1 MPARAGLEGALNSL
15 QDEPPQ
21 AGPGDGGRL
30 RSLGLQEEPWGCD
43 QEPVPPESLSRIHI
57 PPNVL
62 LTLPAPA
69 PAPAPA
75 GRQSCGRRHKKRSF
89 LRPRIVGGSSSLPGS
104 HPWLAAI
111 YIGNSFCAGS
121 LVHTCWVVSAAH
133 CFSHR

>member
-1 MPARAGLEGALNSL
+1 MPPGSL
-15 QDEPPQ
+15 F
-21 AGPGDGGRL
+21 
-30 RSLGLQEEPWGCD
+30 
-43 QEPVPPESLSRIHI
+43 RIEHTL
-57 PPNVL
+57 PNVL
-62 LTLPAPA
+62 LTLPV

-75 GRQSCGRRHKKRSF
+75 GRQTCGRRHKKRSF
-89 LRPRIVGGSSSLPGS
+89 LRPRIVGGSSALPGS